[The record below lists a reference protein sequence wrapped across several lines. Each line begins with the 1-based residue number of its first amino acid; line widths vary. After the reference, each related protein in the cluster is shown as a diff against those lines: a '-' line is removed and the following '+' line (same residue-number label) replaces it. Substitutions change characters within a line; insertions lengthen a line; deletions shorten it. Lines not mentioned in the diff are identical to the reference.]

1 MIIASYMKGSVEGMS
16 TEFFQS
22 YTTAVTA
29 INGARDVHSLKAAV
43 QTVLSETLAISR
55 FGFAT
60 ARIVTGGAEAE
71 RADISMGAAF
81 CFDGLNAPKSC
92 HCGTAMA
99 EGRNNAVFSHDLQPF
114 CAEQGFN
121 SVFITPVDVDGVRA
135 GAFLFADAKETE
147 PSADAIK
154 LADILAGHVG
164 SAVSRI
170 RKSEMDKKRAVDL
183 ETVYHVGR
191 LVTSRLTLKE
201 MVREVV
207 GSLGRVIETDEVNV
221 IQYDAKRMELRFL
234 ASFFAGESN
243 LSRPEVYPLS
253 DGMNSWIIKNRQ
265 PLLIKSDTVAEC
277 ARRGIRHGGRPAK
290 SWLGVPMVYKDDLV
304 GVLSVQSYGKE
315 SLYDERSVELLSAVA
330 GQCAV
335 AMENARLYEE
345 ALEREEEKER
355 LYFSLT
361 HDLLSLVN
369 PVAGFARL
377 LQGLP
382 PDAPKE
388 KVASFTTAIMSSVGK
403 MTQFVEDILVYAKIK
418 SGRLALNLARAD
430 LAKTLESVIRH
441 LSPEISLRR
450 LTLKLNGLEVSP
462 AEVTV
467 NGPMESDFDIAQ
479 VERVFFNIINN
490 AVKYANTFIE
500 INVGVEGSEAV
511 CWFRNDGDGVPE
523 DQAGRL
529 FEEYYQAGVKNR
541 GVGLGLPT
549 VKRIVELHGGSIRVE
564 SGVGKGFYIEF
575 RWPRTLADR
584 RGMAAE
590 RAESL

>member
-1 MIIASYMKGSVEGMS
+1 MSV
-16 TEFFQS
+16 EFFQS
-22 YTTAVTA
+22 YTTAVSA
-29 INGARDVHSLKAAV
+29 INAAHDVNSLKAAV
-43 QTVLSETLAISR
+43 DTVLSETLAVSR
-55 FGFAT
+55 FGFAS
-60 ARIVTGGAEAE
+60 ARIVASGAEPE
-71 RADISMGAAF
+71 RADINIGAEF
-81 CFDGLNAPKSC
+81 CFDRLNAPKSC
-92 HCGTAMA
+92 ICGVAME
-99 EGRNNAVFSHDLQPF
+99 EGRNNAVFSRNPDPF
-114 CAEQGFN
+114 CAARGFN
-121 SVFITPVDVDGVRA
+121 SILCSPVFVDGARA
-135 GAFLFADAKETE
+135 GVFLFADAQEVE
-147 PSADAIK
+147 PSPDALRFVDT
-154 LADILAGHVG
+154 LASYVG
-164 SAVSRI
+164 DAASRI
-170 RKSEMDKKRAVDL
+170 RKSEMDKLRAVDL
-183 ETVYHVGR
+183 ETVYHIGR

-201 MVREVV
+201 MVRDVV

-221 IQYDAKRMELRFL
+221 IHYDAKRMELRFL

-243 LSRPEVYPLS
+243 LQRPESYPLS

-265 PLLIKSDTVAEC
+265 PLLIKQGTVDEC

-290 SWLGVPMVYKDDLV
+290 SWLGVPMVYKDDVV

-315 SLYDERSVELLSAVA
+315 SLYDKRSVELLTAVA

-361 HDLLSLVN
+361 HDLLSLVS

-377 LQGLP
+377 LRELP

-388 KVASFTTAIMSSVGK
+388 KVASFTTSIMSSVGR

-450 LTLKLNGLEVSP
+450 LTLKLNGVDVSP
-462 AEVTV
+462 AELAV
-467 NGPMESDFDIAQ
+467 NGPMESDFDVAQ
-479 VERVFFNIINN
+479 VERVFFNLINN

-500 INVGVEGSEAV
+500 INMGVEGAEAV
-511 CWFRNDGDGVPE
+511 CGVRNDGDGVPE

-529 FEEYYQAGVKNR
+529 FEEYYQAGAKNR

-564 SGVGKGFYIEF
+564 SGAGKGFYIEF

-584 RGMAAE
+584 RGKAPKVP
-590 RAESL
+590 ESL

>member
-1 MIIASYMKGSVEGMS
+1 MKGLVEAVS
-16 TEFFQS
+16 SDFLKS
-22 YTTAVTA
+22 YTTAVFA
-29 INGARDVHSLKAAV
+29 INGARDLDSLKSAV
-43 QTVLSETLAISR
+43 ETVLYETLALSR
-55 FGFAT
+55 FEFAT
-60 ARIVTGGAEAE
+60 ARIVTGGAQSEK
-71 RADISMGAAF
+71 ADIGIGAAF
-81 CFDGLNAPKSC
+81 CFDGLGAPKSC
-92 HCGTAMA
+92 HCGTAME
-99 EGRNNAVFSHDLQPF
+99 EGRNGAVFSRNLQPF
-114 CAEQGFN
+114 CADQGFK
-121 SVFITPVDVDGVRA
+121 SVFVTPVVIDGASA
-135 GAFLFADAKETE
+135 GALLFSTTKETE
-147 PSADAIK
+147 PTPDTLR
-154 LADILAGHVG
+154 LADTLAGHIG
-164 SAVSRI
+164 TAASRI
-170 RKSEMDKKRAVDL
+170 RKSEMDKLRAVDL
-183 ETVYHVGR
+183 ETVYHIGR

-207 GSLGRVIETDEVNV
+207 DSLGRVIETDEVSV

-243 LSRPEVYPLS
+243 LQRPEVYPLS

-265 PLLIKSDTVAEC
+265 PLLIKQGTVDEC

-315 SLYDERSVELLSAVA
+315 SLYDERSVELLTAVA

-361 HDLLSLVN
+361 HDLLSLVS

-377 LQGLP
+377 LRELP
-382 PDAPKE
+382 QDAPKE
-388 KVASFTTAIMSSVGK
+388 KVESFTNAIMSSVGK

-450 LTLKLNGLEVSP
+450 LTLRLNGVEVSP

-467 NGPMESDFDIAQ
+467 NGPMEADFDVAQ
-479 VERVFFNIINN
+479 LERVFFNLINN

-511 CWFRNDGDGVPE
+511 CGVRNDGDGVPE
-523 DQAGRL
+523 DQAERL
-529 FEEYYQAGVKNR
+529 FEEYYQAGAKNR

-549 VKRIVELHGGSIRVE
+549 VKRIVGLHGGSIRVE
-564 SGVGKGFYIEF
+564 TGEGKGFHIEF

-584 RGMAAE
+584 REKMEE

>member
-1 MIIASYMKGSVEGMS
+1 MS
-16 TEFFQS
+16 AGFFQS
-22 YTTAVTA
+22 YTTAVSA
-29 INGARDVHSLKAAV
+29 INGACDVDSLKAAV
-43 QTVLSETLAISR
+43 ETVLSETLAVSR
-55 FGFAT
+55 FEFAT
-60 ARIVTGGAEAE
+60 ARIVTGGAQAQ

-81 CFDGLNAPKSC
+81 CFDGLAAPKSC
-92 HCGTAMA
+92 LCGTAMQ
-99 EGRNNAVFSHDLQPF
+99 EGGNGAVSSRNLQPF
-114 CAEQGFN
+114 CAEQGFK
-121 SVFITPVDVDGVRA
+121 SVFVTPVIVDGASA
-135 GAFLFADAKETE
+135 GGFLFSTTKDVE
-147 PSADAIK
+147 PSPDA
-154 LADILAGHVG
+154 LRFLDILASHVG
-164 SAVSRI
+164 TAVSRI
-170 RKSEMDKKRAVDL
+170 RKSEMDKRRAVDL
-183 ETVYHVGR
+183 ETVYHIGR

-207 GSLGRVIETDEVNV
+207 RSLGRVIETDEVNV

-234 ASFFAGESN
+234 ASFFADESN
-243 LSRPEVYPLS
+243 LQRPEVYPLS

-265 PLLIKSDTVAEC
+265 PLLIRQGTVDEC
-277 ARRGIRHGGRPAK
+277 ARLGIRHGGRPAK
-290 SWLGVPMVYKDDLV
+290 SWLGVPMVYKDDIV

-377 LQGLP
+377 LKELP
-382 PDAPKE
+382 ADAPKE
-388 KVASFTTAIMSSVGK
+388 SVESFTASITTSVGK

-430 LAKTLESVIRH
+430 FAKTLESVIRH

-450 LTLKLNGLEVSP
+450 LTLKVNGVEASP
-462 AEVTV
+462 SDVAV
-467 NGPMESDFDIAQ
+467 NGPLEADFDVAQ
-479 VERVFFNIINN
+479 VERVFFNLINN

-500 INVGVEGSEAV
+500 ISAGIEGAEAV
-511 CWFRNDGDGVPE
+511 CGFRNDGDGVTE
-523 DQAGRL
+523 EQAGRL
-529 FEEYYQAGVKNR
+529 FDEYYQAGAKNR

-564 SGVGKGFYIEF
+564 SGAGKGFHIEF

-584 RGMAAE
+584 RGKME
-590 RAESL
+590 GRAESL

>member
-1 MIIASYMKGSVEGMS
+1 MKGPVKRMS
-16 TEFFQS
+16 AEFFQS
-22 YTTAVTA
+22 YTTAVSA
-29 INGARDVHSLKAAV
+29 VNGACDADSLKAAIE
-43 QTVLSETLAISR
+43 TVLSETLAVSR
-55 FGFAT
+55 FEFAT
-60 ARIVTGGAEAE
+60 ARIVTGGAQAQ
-71 RADISMGAAF
+71 RADINMGAAF
-81 CFDGLNAPKSC
+81 CFDGLGAPKSC
-92 HCGTAMA
+92 HCGVAM
-99 EGRNNAVFSHDLQPF
+99 EDGRNGSVFSRNLQPF
-114 CAEQGFN
+114 CAERGFK
-121 SVFITPVDVDGVRA
+121 SVFVTPVIVDGTSA
-135 GAFLFADAKETE
+135 GAFLFATAQELE
-147 PSADAIK
+147 PPPDAIK
-154 LADILAGHVG
+154 LADILAVNVG
-164 SAVSRI
+164 EAASRI
-170 RKSEMDKKRAVDL
+170 RKSEMDKLRAVDL
-183 ETVYHVGR
+183 ETVYHIGR

-201 MVREVV
+201 MVRDVV

-221 IQYDAKRMELRFL
+221 IHYDAKRMELRFL

-243 LSRPEVYPLS
+243 LERPESYPLS

-265 PLLIKSDTVAEC
+265 PLLIMHGTVDEC

-290 SWLGVPMVYKDDLV
+290 SWLGVPMVYKDDVV
-304 GVLSVQSYGKE
+304 GVLSVQSYEKE
-315 SLYDERSVELLSAVA
+315 DLYDKRSVELLTAVA

-361 HDLLSLVN
+361 HDLLSLVS

-388 KVASFTTAIMSSVGK
+388 RVASFTTSIMSSVGK

-450 LTLKLNGLEVSP
+450 LALKVNGVEAAP

-467 NGPMESDFDIAQ
+467 NGPMESDFDVAQ
-479 VERVFFNIINN
+479 VERVFFNLINN

-500 INVGVEGSEAV
+500 INVGIEGAEAV
-511 CWFRNDGDGVPE
+511 CGARNDGDGVPE
-523 DQAGRL
+523 DQAERL
-529 FEEYYQAGVKNR
+529 FEEYYQAGAKNR

-584 RGMAAE
+584 REKAAE

>member
-1 MIIASYMKGSVEGMS
+1 MFESMPE
-16 TEFFQS
+16 EFLQP
-22 YTTAVTA
+22 YTRAVFA
-29 INGARDVHSLKAAV
+29 VNGACDMDSFKSAV
-43 QTVLSETLAISR
+43 ETVLSETLSVSR
-55 FGFAT
+55 FGFAS
-60 ARIVTGGAEAE
+60 ARIFTNSADGAVV
-71 RADISMGAAF
+71 DVNMGAAL
-81 CFDGLNAPKSC
+81 CFDGLSAPESC
-92 HCGTAMA
+92 HCATALA
-99 EGRNNAVFSHDLQPF
+99 EGRNGAVAGRDLRPF
-114 CAEQGFN
+114 CAERGFK
-121 SVFITPVDVDGVRA
+121 SVFITPVSVDGERA
-135 GAFLFADAKETE
+135 GVFLFADPRQTD
-147 PSADAIK
+147 PSPEA
-154 LADILAGHVG
+154 LRFADILAGHVG
-164 SAVSRI
+164 MAVSRI

-221 IQYDAKRMELRFL
+221 IQYDPKRMELRFL

-243 LSRPEVYPLS
+243 LQRPEVYPLS

-265 PLLIKSDTVAEC
+265 PLLIKDGTLGEC

-290 SWLGVPMVYKDDLV
+290 SWLGVPMVYKDDVV
-304 GVLSVQSYGKE
+304 GVLSVQSYGKDK
-315 SLYDERSVELLSAVA
+315 LYDERSVELLTAVA

-361 HDLLSLVN
+361 HDLLSLVS

-377 LQGLP
+377 LKELS

-388 KVASFTTAIMSSVGK
+388 RVESFTASIMTAVGK
-403 MTQFVEDILVYAKIK
+403 MTRFVEDILVYAKLK
-418 SGRLALNLARAD
+418 SGKMALNMERAD

-450 LTLKLNGLEVSP
+450 LTLKVNGVETPP
-462 AEVTV
+462 AEAVVDET
-467 NGPMESDFDIAQ
+467 MESDYDVAQ
-479 VERVFFNIINN
+479 VERVFLNLINN

-500 INVGVEGSEAV
+500 INAGVEGAEAV
-511 CWFRNDGDGVPE
+511 CGVRNDGGGVPE
-523 DQAGRL
+523 NQVERL
-529 FEEYYQAGVKNR
+529 FEEYYQAGAKSR

-549 VKRIVELHGGSIRVE
+549 VKRIVALHGGSIRVE
-564 SGVGKGFYIEF
+564 SGEGKGFYIEF

-584 RGMAAE
+584 RGKMAE

>member
-1 MIIASYMKGSVEGMS
+1 MPE
-16 TEFFQS
+16 EFLQS
-22 YTTAVTA
+22 YTRAVSA
-29 INGARDVHSLKAAV
+29 INGARGLDSFKAAV
-43 QTVLSETLAISR
+43 ETVLSETLSISR
-55 FGFAT
+55 FGFAS
-60 ARIVTGGAEAE
+60 ARIFTNSADGA
-71 RADISMGAAF
+71 RTDINMGAAF
-81 CFDGLNAPKSC
+81 CFDGLSAPESC
-92 HCGTAMA
+92 ACGLTMA
-99 EGRNNAVFSHDLQPF
+99 EEANGVVSSRNLNPF
-114 CAEQGFN
+114 CADRGFK
-121 SVFITPVDVDGVRA
+121 SVFCSPVFVDGERA
-135 GAFLFADAKETE
+135 GVFLFADAQEAE
-147 PSADAIK
+147 PPAEA
-154 LADILAGHVG
+154 LRLVDILADHVG
-164 SAVSRI
+164 TAASRI
-170 RKSEMDKKRAVDL
+170 RKSEMDKRRAVDL

-243 LSRPEVYPLS
+243 LQRPEAYPLS

-265 PLLIKSDTVAEC
+265 PLLIKRDTVSEC
-277 ARRGIRHGGRPAK
+277 ARLSIRHGGRPAK
-290 SWLGVPMVYKDDLV
+290 SWLGVPMVYKDDVV
-304 GVLSVQSYGKE
+304 GVLSVQSYEKE
-315 SLYDERSVELLSAVA
+315 NLYDERSVELLSAVA

-361 HDLLSLVN
+361 HDLLSLVS

-377 LQGLP
+377 LKELP

-388 KVASFTTAIMSSVGK
+388 KVASFTASIMASVGK

-418 SGRLALNLARAD
+418 SGKMALNMERAD

-450 LTLKLNGLEVSP
+450 LTLKVNGVEAPP

-467 NGPMESDFDIAQ
+467 DGPMESDYDVSQ
-479 VERVFFNIINN
+479 MERVFFNLINN

-500 INVGVEGSEAV
+500 INAGVEGAEAV
-511 CWFRNDGDGVPE
+511 CGVRNDGGGVPD
-523 DQAGRL
+523 DQVERL
-529 FEEYYQAGVKNR
+529 FEEYYQAGGKNR

-549 VKRIVELHGGSIRVE
+549 VKRIVKLHGGGIRVE
-564 SGVGKGFYIEF
+564 SGEGKGFYIEF

-584 RGMAAE
+584 RGKME
-590 RAESL
+590 GRVESL

>member
-1 MIIASYMKGSVEGMS
+1 MKGPVERMS
-16 TEFFQS
+16 AEFLQS
-22 YTTAVTA
+22 YATAVSA
-29 INGARDVHSLKAAV
+29 INAAHDAASLTAAV
-43 QTVLSETLAISR
+43 ETVMSETLAVSR
-55 FGFAT
+55 FGFAS
-60 ARIVTGGAEAE
+60 ARIVTGGAQAE
-71 RADISMGAAF
+71 RADINIGAEF

-92 HCGTAMA
+92 ACGTAMQ
-99 EGRNNAVFSHDLQPF
+99 EGGKNTAFGHKLDPF
-114 CAEQGFN
+114 CMERGFK
-121 SVFITPVDVDGVRA
+121 SVFVTPLIVDGARA
-135 GAFLFADAKETE
+135 GALLFSSVNEADPPPEALR
-147 PSADAIK
+147 
-154 LADILAGHVG
+154 LADMLAAHVG
-164 SAVSRI
+164 TAASRI
-170 RKSEMDKKRAVDL
+170 RKSEADKRRAVDL
-183 ETVYHVGR
+183 EIVYHIGR

-201 MVREVV
+201 MVRDVV

-221 IQYDAKRMELRFL
+221 IHYDAKRMELRFL

-243 LSRPEVYPLS
+243 LERPEAYPLS

-265 PLLIKSDTVAEC
+265 PLLIKHGTVDGC
-277 ARRGIRHGGRPAK
+277 AQRGIRHGGRPAK
-290 SWLGVPMVYKDDLV
+290 SWLGVPMIYKDDVV
-304 GVLSVQSYGKE
+304 GVLSVQSYEKE
-315 SLYDERSVELLSAVA
+315 NLYDERSVELLTAVA

-361 HDLLSLVN
+361 HDLLSLVS

-382 PDAPKE
+382 PDAPQE
-388 KVASFTTAIMSSVGK
+388 RVESFTNAIMSSVGK
-403 MTQFVEDILVYAKIK
+403 MTQFVEDILVYSKIK
-418 SGRLALNLARAD
+418 SGKLALNLARAD

-450 LTLKLNGLEVSP
+450 LTLRLNGVEVSP

-467 NGPMESDFDIAQ
+467 SGPMEADYDVAQ
-479 VERVFFNIINN
+479 VERVFFNLINN

-500 INVGVEGSEAV
+500 INVGAEGSEAV
-511 CWFRNDGDGVPE
+511 CAVRNDGDGVPE
-523 DQAGRL
+523 DQAGLL
-529 FEEYYQAGVKNR
+529 FEEYYQVGSKNR

-549 VKRIVELHGGSIRVE
+549 VKRIVGLHGGSIRVE
-564 SGVGKGFYIEF
+564 TGEGKGFHIEF

-584 RGMAAE
+584 REMTPE